1 MSECVLSSSKNPWA
15 IPLRRALGESDC
27 QSRQDKWI
35 LVSVPSGSTL
45 TDWEELSLCRQA
57 CFIFKLINLNKIFYP
72 SLWVLPLWQLCW
84 TGLGWGCVGGG
95 GTGEGEVAASENSLH
110 QIHLGLC
117 CVFIMFACVCVSLWC
132 VGVCVFLFA
141 VCLLLCTCTFYA
153 FFFWSAARTFSA
165 QRAPRAPRVLPKR
178 MGQTKITSTAAV
190 Q

>member
-35 LVSVPSGSTL
+35 LVSAQSGSAL

-84 TGLGWGCVGGG
+84 TGLGCGWGGG
-95 GTGEGEVAASENSLH
+95 GSGGKGGVAASENSLH
-110 QIHLGLC
+110 QIHPGLR
-117 CVFIMFACVCVSLWC
+117 CVFIMFACVRLFMMC
-132 VGVCVFLFA
+132 GCVFCLRFLFFCA
-141 VCLLLCTCTFYA
+141 HGLMLFSSH
-153 FFFWSAARTFSA
+153 WSSARTYS
-165 QRAPRAPRVLPKR
+165 APRAPWAPPCS
-178 MGQTKITSTAAV
+178 TKEDGTNKNN
-190 Q
+190 

>member
-35 LVSVPSGSTL
+35 PVSAPSGSTL

-84 TGLGWGCVGGG
+84 TGLGWGRWGERRGGG
-95 GTGEGEVAASENSLH
+95 CCQWKQLAPNPP
-110 QIHLGLC
+110 GLLLC
-117 CVFIMFACVCVSLWC
+117 IYNVCMCVCV
-132 VGVCVFLFA
+132 CVFMMCVCFCFA
-141 VCLLLCTCTFYA
+141 ACLPFMHMHILRVFSH
-153 FFFWSAARTFSA
+153 WSSARTFSA
-165 QRAPRAPRVLPKR
+165 RRAPRAPRVPPKR
-178 MGQTKITSTAAV
+178 TGQTKITSAAAV
-190 Q
+190 QWW

>member
-35 LVSVPSGSTL
+35 PVSAPSGSTL

-84 TGLGWGCVGGG
+84 TGLGWGRRGERRGGG
-95 GTGEGEVAASENSLH
+95 CCQWKQLAPNPP
-110 QIHLGLC
+110 GLLLC
-117 CVFIMFACVCVSLWC
+117 IYNVCVCVC
-132 VGVCVFLFA
+132 VCVFMMCVC
-141 VCLLLCTCTFYA
+141 VCLRLVFLLCTCTFYA
-153 FFFWSAARTFSA
+153 FFPLILRSHIFRSARSPSSPWFH
-165 QRAPRAPRVLPKR
+165 QRGRDK
-178 MGQTKITSTAAV
+178 QK
-190 Q
+190 

>member
-35 LVSVPSGSTL
+35 PVSAPSGSTL

-84 TGLGWGCVGGG
+84 TGLGWGRWGERRGGG
-95 GTGEGEVAASENSLH
+95 CCQWKQLAPNPP
-110 QIHLGLC
+110 GLLLC
-117 CVFIMFACVCVSLWC
+117 IYNVCMCVCVCLYD
-132 VGVCVFLFA
+132 VCVFLFRG
-141 VCLLLCTCTFYA
+141 LSPFYA
-153 FFFWSAARTFSA
+153 HAHFTRFSHWSSARTFSA
-165 QRAPRAPRVLPKR
+165 RRAPRAPPSS
-178 MGQTKITSTAAV
+178 TKEDGTNKNN
-190 Q
+190 

>member
-35 LVSVPSGSTL
+35 LVSAPSGSAL

-84 TGLGWGCVGGG
+84 TGPGWGRGDWGGG
-95 GTGEGEVAASENSLH
+95 GCCQWKQLAPNPP
-110 QIHLGLC
+110 GLMLC
-117 CVFIMFACVCVSLWC
+117 IYNVCMCVCV
-132 VGVCVFLFA
+132 CVFMMWRC
-141 VCLLLCTCTFYA
+141 VCFCLRFVFFYA
-153 FFFWSAARTFSA
+153 HAHFMHFSIDPPLAHFPLSALPEPPVFY
-165 QRAPRAPRVLPKR
+165 QRGWDK
-178 MGQTKITSTAAV
+178 QK
-190 Q
+190 

>member
-35 LVSVPSGSTL
+35 LVSAQSGSAL

-84 TGLGWGCVGGG
+84 TGLGCGWGWQRWEGGSCCQWKQLAPNPPG
-95 GTGEGEVAASENSLH
+95 FT
-110 QIHLGLC
+110 LC
-117 CVFIMFACVCVSLWC
+117 IYNVCMCARVYDVW
-132 VGVCVFLFA
+132 VCFLFA
-141 VCLLLCTCTFYA
+141 LSVLLCTWAYA
-153 FFFWSAARTFSA
+153 FFLPIDPLLANILLHALPEHPPPVFY
-165 QRAPRAPRVLPKR
+165 QRGWDK
-178 MGQTKITSTAAV
+178 QK
-190 Q
+190 